1 MLWESFTN
9 HNPDMNRSVVLLIM
23 LLSVY
28 ACKEKRTLH
37 PKRKTIVQTVYAS
50 GKVMADSEYT
60 VYALNAGTVVRKLV
74 QEGDQ
79 VKKGQVIFVLRHTA
93 PAAKMEAANSAF
105 SNARENLSANSRI
118 LNDLMIAVENA
129 DLKFSNDSLTYA
141 RYQNLWA
148 QNIGTKINLDNTR
161 TQYQL
166 SYNQKRSA
174 REKYRS
180 TVNDLRVAFKNAQS
194 QAAGTRSDLDN
205 YFIRAESS
213 GTVYQTLKEQG
224 EAVKMNDPIALLG
237 RSAARIIRLAVDQQD
252 IEQIKA
258 GQMVLLKT
266 DVAGERIFK
275 ARISR
280 IYPLMNE
287 ADQTFRVDATFTDGT
302 NQAFI
307 HSSVEANIIIAR
319 KPNCLTIPLVM
330 LLNGDSICIR
340 QQGRLVTKPVRTGI
354 RTNKEV
360 EILSGADEH
369 TAIVDPIN
377 K

>member
-1 MLWESFTN
+1 
-9 HNPDMNRSVVLLIM
+9 MNKIVVLLLI

-28 ACKEKRTLH
+28 ACKKKRTLY
-37 PKRKTIVQTVYAS
+37 PQRKTIVQTVYAS

-60 VYALNAGTVVRKLV
+60 VYALNAGTVVRKLA

-79 VKKGQVIFVLRHTA
+79 VKKGQLIYILRHTA

-105 SNARENLSANSRI
+105 TIARANLSANSRV
-118 LNDLMIAVENA
+118 LNDLKIAMENA
-129 DLKFSNDSLTYA
+129 GLKFSNDSLLYR

-148 QNIGTKINLDNTR
+148 QNIGTKVNLDNAR
-161 TQYQL
+161 TQYEL

-180 TVNDLRVAFKNAQS
+180 TVNELRVAFKNAQS

-205 YFIRAESS
+205 YFIRAESD

-224 EAVKMNDPIALLG
+224 EAVKMNEPVALLG

-258 GQMVLLKT
+258 DQTVLLKT
-266 DVAGERIFK
+266 DVSGERIFE

-280 IYPLMNE
+280 TYPVMNE
-287 ADQTFRVDATFTDGT
+287 ADQTFRVDATFINGT
-302 NQAFI
+302 NQSFI
-307 HSSVEANIIIAR
+307 HSSVEANIIVAR
-319 KPNCLTIPLVM
+319 KPNCLTIPLAM
-330 LLNGDSICIR
+330 LLSGDSICIL
-340 QQGRLVTKPVRTGI
+340 QQGRPVTKPVRTGI
-354 RTNKEV
+354 RTNNEV

-369 TAIVDPIN
+369 TVIVDPVN

>member
-1 MLWESFTN
+1 
-9 HNPDMNRSVVLLIM
+9 M

-37 PKRKTIVQTVYAS
+37 PQLKMIVQTVYAS

-60 VYALNAGTVVRKLV
+60 VYALSTGTVVRKLV
-74 QEGDQ
+74 QEGDE
-79 VKKGQVIFVLRHTA
+79 VKKGQVIYVLRHTA
-93 PAAKMEAANSAF
+93 TAAKMEAANSAF
-105 SNARENLSANSRI
+105 SIARENLSGNSRI
-118 LNDLMIAVENA
+118 LTDLKIAVENA
-129 DLKFSNDSLTYA
+129 DLKFSNDSLSYT

-148 QNIGTKINLDNTR
+148 QNIGTKINLDNAR

-174 REKYRS
+174 REKYRA
-180 TVNDLRVAFKNAQS
+180 TVNDLRVAFKNAKS

-213 GTVYQTLKEQG
+213 GTVYQTLKEKG
-224 EAVKMNDPIALLG
+224 EVVKMNDPIALLG

-258 GQMVLLKT
+258 GQAVLLKT

-280 IYPLMNE
+280 IYPVMNE
-287 ADQTFRVDATFTDGT
+287 GDQTFRVDATFTDGT
-302 NQAFI
+302 NQSFI
-307 HSSVEANIIIAR
+307 HSSVEANIIVAR

-330 LLNGDSICIR
+330 LLNGDSIYIR

-354 RTNKEV
+354 RTNDVV

-369 TAIVDPIN
+369 TVIVDPVN